1 MRNGTITPTS
11 ITVKWDE
18 VPCLHRNGRITG
30 YMVQLE
36 SISQM
41 LNVSDIRESTIS
53 ELMPSTEYT
62 VQVAAVNSI
71 GRGPFSNGRVY
82 LTNG

>member
-1 MRNGTITPTS
+1 
-11 ITVKWDE
+11 
-18 VPCLHRNGRITG
+18 
-30 YMVQLE
+30 MVHVE
-36 SISQM
+36 SIGQNDKMS
-41 LNVSDIRESTIS
+41 NVGDIRETAIL

-71 GRGPFSNGRVY
+71 GRGPFSNGHVY

>member
-1 MRNGTITPTS
+1 
-11 ITVKWDE
+11 
-18 VPCLHRNGRITG
+18 
-30 YMVQLE
+30 MVHVE
-36 SISQM
+36 SIGQNDKM
-41 LNVSDIRESTIS
+41 FNVGDIRETAIL

-71 GRGPFSNGRVY
+71 GRGPFSNGHVY

>member
-1 MRNGTITPTS
+1 
-11 ITVKWDE
+11 
-18 VPCLHRNGRITG
+18 
-30 YMVQLE
+30 MVHVE
-36 SISQM
+36 SIGQNDKM
-41 LNVSDIRESTIS
+41 FNVGDIRETAIL

-62 VQVAAVNSI
+62 VQVAAVNII